1 MIYLSEMH
9 IKLWA
14 CLCSKTRSAAAY
26 LFVSQC
32 SRRFEWGC
40 GAEAAEGPGLADLW
54 RLQGPTT
61 DRAEA
66 AQVRQMSRCPDHAQ
80 WLAFHG
86 LHAKVNQGPE
96 SVGESCVQQVFHI
109 FTFAHFCLYVCVCAI
124 TLEIVPIGLPPF
136 VKG

>member
-14 CLCSKTRSAAAY
+14 RLCSKTRSAATY

-40 GAEAAEGPGLADLW
+40 GAEAAEGPGLADLR

-80 WLAFHG
+80 RLAFHG
-86 LHAKVNQGPE
+86 LHAKVNQGSE

-109 FTFAHFCLYVCVCAI
+109 STFVCMHVFVRFVCMYV
-124 TLEIVPIGLPPF
+124 F
-136 VKG
+136 VR